1 MHGCLSPLWKI
12 KQCMQIISEL
22 LIILTILWMLCLG
35 NNIKMYIFSKN
46 KVGRLHGCRTPGRQS
61 VRDFQILPV
70 GLVISHGQMQG
81 TVSVS
86 HVFPVPI
93 STLHQSRCAKS
104 RSCEQLRVLTFSV
117 RREHCLSSWLLRIRS
132 TNVTSRKAQILK

>member
-12 KQCMQIISEL
+12 KQYMQIISEL
-22 LIILTILWMLCLG
+22 LIILTIMWMLCLG

-46 KVGRLHGCRTPGRQS
+46 KVGRLHGCRTLGRQS

-70 GLVISHGQMQG
+70 GLVISHGQIQG

-86 HVFPVPI
+86 YVFPVPI
-93 STLHQSRCAKS
+93 STLHQSRRAK
-104 RSCEQLRVLTFSV
+104 LGVPA
-117 RREHCLSSWLLRIRS
+117 S
-132 TNVTSRKAQILK
+132 THAGPYL